1 MRVRV
6 TVGTVRPRQGS
17 DSVTAGT
24 GHIGVNRGGREEQS
38 GRAATTDQRDMQPS
52 PGRRMHCRQR
62 GAGLNTGLNQE
73 QWSRVELSGAEHRRT
88 CTGV

>member
-6 TVGTVRPRQGS
+6 TVGTVRPRQG
-17 DSVTAGT
+17 T
-24 GHIGVNRGGREEQS
+24 GHIGVNRGGREELS

>member
-1 MRVRV
+1 MRVGV
-6 TVGTVRPRQGS
+6 TVGTVRPRQ
-17 DSVTAGT
+17 GT

-73 QWSRVELSGAEHRRT
+73 QWSRVELS
-88 CTGV
+88 